1 MSFQI
6 DLAWGGYPFQE
17 GMPHCNDRQRLRI
30 ISDNR
35 EPSDVYMQKHQHRD
49 EWEYNNNSSHSENCK
64 RNISKDDDGSD
75 LRVYLQ
81 DKLKD
86 RKVEKAIKDLRRLE
100 SISRP
105 KNVLES
111 EENSHFI
118 SPSRRYHESKTQD
131 LELSQVDSHGRSNK
145 FLTEYESYYPEK
157 PNLIPKRKRIK
168 SVPPE
173 NNMRGHKMS
182 EAIELVE
189 AQNCK
194 PKLKEKRDQKHSYRE
209 EIARKEKELKL
220 HESKRQLKHPYK
232 DIKDRDIGSDA
243 HLESSAY
250 KIPIHVDDPN
260 MRMVTKTGRMY
271 PSLKDMKFEESNK
284 VHVSSK
290 VKRPLLTEKEVKLAE
305 KILVIEKEK
314 EGIKKKYEKIS
325 QKVEKWKR
333 KFVKEQAHSKNL
345 TTRIKE
351 LEAENSELQIEA
363 NLQTAWRNIV
373 KKNKKSKIKSK
384 KKVTRCE
391 KIDSFSENLSGY
403 STASPQKTVKTPIKS
418 TNEQE
423 YSSCLISEVAP
434 LHSSTPASHVR
445 NLATDNISISDL
457 NEEKYKGT
465 EVISVS
471 KEEILPDKEITISNE
486 DKTNDF
492 MRIIETEMQAAE
504 TLWEFEITRGTP
516 TENNKIL
523 GTDNFQAADLNE
535 SCIDSVIEIPIK
547 ENSLHSNK
555 NKLSDSI
562 MKVNAKKVP
571 KTNEFMKLSA
581 MKLKDPIIQAI
592 IR

>member
-17 GMPHCNDRQRLRI
+17 GMSHCNDRQRLRI
-30 ISDNR
+30 ISNNR
-35 EPSDVYMQKHQHRD
+35 EPSDVYMQKHRHRD
-49 EWEYNNNSSHSENCK
+49 EWEYKNNSSRYENCK
-64 RNISKDDDGSD
+64 RSISKDDDGSD

-100 SISRP
+100 SISHP
-105 KNVLES
+105 KNALES
-111 EENSHFI
+111 GGNSHFM
-118 SPSRRYHESKTQD
+118 SPPRRFHESKTQD
-131 LELSQVDSHGRSNK
+131 LELSQVDLHGRSNK

-157 PNLIPKRKRIK
+157 SNLIPKRKKIK

-173 NNMRGHKMS
+173 SNMRGHKMS
-182 EAIELVE
+182 ETIELVE

-194 PKLKEKRDQKHSYRE
+194 PKLKEMKDQKHSYRE

-232 DIKDRDIGSDA
+232 DIKDRDIVSDA
-243 HLESSAY
+243 HLESSAH
-250 KIPIHVDDPN
+250 KIPIHEDDPN

-290 VKRPLLTEKEVKLAE
+290 VNRPLLTEKEVKLAE

-314 EGIKKKYEKIS
+314 EGIKKKYDKIA

-333 KFVKEQAHSKNL
+333 KFVKEQVNSKNL
-345 TTRIKE
+345 TTKIKE

-363 NLQTAWRNIV
+363 NLQTAWRKVV
-373 KKNKKSKIKSK
+373 KKNKKSKIRSK
-384 KKVTRCE
+384 KKVTKCE
-391 KIDSFSENLSGY
+391 NDSNSENLSGY
-403 STASPQKTVKTPIKS
+403 STTSPEKTFKTPIKS
-418 TNEQE
+418 TNVQE
-423 YSSCLISEVAP
+423 YSSCQITEVAP
-434 LHSSTPASHVR
+434 LHSSTPASYVR
-445 NLATDNISISDL
+445 NLATNNISISDL
-457 NEEKYKGT
+457 SEEKFKNT
-465 EVISVS
+465 EAIPVS

-504 TLWEFEITRGTP
+504 KLWEIEIKGGTQ
-516 TENNKIL
+516 TENNHIL
-523 GTDNFQAADLNE
+523 GEDDFQAADLTD
-535 SCIDSVIEIPIK
+535 SCKDSSIEIPMK
-547 ENSLHSNK
+547 ENSLHSNR
-555 NKLSDSI
+555 NNVSDSI
-562 MKVNAKKVP
+562 MKVSSKKVP